1 MAGVGGEGRE
11 NCAGSCRLR
20 WGWFARGEDGEDGSE
35 EGLVMKARGEG
46 MGGQVD
52 GDHVPFN
59 LEKRRERKEDE
70 PEMRLNFNEGKFSAK

>member
-1 MAGVGGEGRE
+1 
-11 NCAGSCRLR
+11 
-20 WGWFARGEDGEDGSE
+20 
-35 EGLVMKARGEG
+35 MKARGEG

-52 GDHVPFN
+52 GDRVPFN